1 MQRAPLSI
9 DISTVM
15 ITRILARC
23 SRTIVPAPTRSTVSP
38 IHFCRQPRLLPSII
52 QPHPCRTFAAK
63 TSADEQ
69 VEELQELSVPVLF
82 ICPVHLSWSIT
93 DNGHS
98 YATAKDE
105 FEIASEETEKKTV
118 YAADD
123 RAAAQEE
130 LTKFKEAYEKAIS
143 SADGEQIKNRIGS
156 RVRELERAVEAMEE
170 RAMED

>member
-1 MQRAPLSI
+1 
-9 DISTVM
+9 M
-15 ITRILARC
+15 IIRTLARRAQTF
-23 SRTIVPAPTRSTVSP
+23 SAPTHTVVP
-38 IHFCRQPRLLPSII
+38 LIHHSRQPRPFPSIP
-52 QPHPCRTFAAK
+52 QPHPRRTFAAK

-69 VEELQELSVPVLF
+69 VEELQELSVVFLQQY
-82 ICPVHLSWSIT
+82 IHLHSSLAK
-93 DNGHS
+93 GHR

-105 FEIASEETEKKTV
+105 FEIASEETDKKSV

-130 LTKFKEAYEKAIS
+130 LAKFKEAYEKAVG

-170 RAMED
+170 KAMEE